1 MRMQTDLA
9 EGRGFDLYRH
19 LLRPL
24 FFRLSPDRAHDVAVQ
39 LAGTSARIPGAISA
53 LRLVYQRDYPS
64 LQQTLFGLSFPNP
77 VGIAAGFDKNAVCI
91 PFLQALGL
99 GFIEIGSVTAQAR
112 PGNPRP
118 RSFRLPADE
127 SLINRLG
134 LNNDGAQ
141 TVCRRLAALGPPL
154 RRQLTNRDV
163 AESNS
168 GQPAGKRRVPIGVN
182 IAKTHDPRILG
193 AAAHADYAASFA
205 EARDVADFI
214 TLNISCPNTAEGK
227 TFEEPE
233 ALAALLAHLDLG
245 NDPDM
250 PPVLVKLSPDLS
262 QEQIGELVDLC
273 RKSGISGFVA
283 TNTSTQRTGLHTSAE
298 ELADIGAG
306 GLSGQAIRDRA
317 TRTIQA
323 IAEATG
329 GDLPIIGVG
338 GIASA
343 AQAFEKIEAGANLVQ
358 IYTGLVYEGPRLIG
372 KINNGLAKRGVM

>member
-1 MRMQTDLA
+1 MTRDRT
-9 EGRGFDLYRH
+9 ERRGLDLYRH
-19 LLRPL
+19 LVRPL
-24 FFRLSPDRAHDVAVQ
+24 LFRLSPDRAHDVAVQ
-39 LAGTSARIPGAISA
+39 LAGASARIPGAIAA
-53 LRLVYQRDYPS
+53 LSLMYQREYPD
-64 LQQTLFGLSFPNP
+64 LRQTLFGLSFPNP

-99 GFIEIGSVTAQAR
+99 GFIEIGSITAQAR

-141 TVCRRLAALGPPL
+141 TVCHRLAALGPPL
-154 RRQLTNRDV
+154 RRQVPTREV

-168 GQPAGKRRVPIGVN
+168 RQHTGQRRVPIGVN
-182 IAKTHDPRILG
+182 IAKTHDPQILG

-262 QEQIGELVDLC
+262 RAQIGEVVDLC
-273 RKSGISGFVA
+273 RNSGISGFVA
-283 TNTSTQRTGLHTSAE
+283 TNTSTQREGLNTSAE
-298 ELADIGAG
+298 ELAGIGAG
-306 GLSGQAIRDRA
+306 GLSGQAIRERA
-317 TRTIQA
+317 TQTIQA
-323 IAEATG
+323 IAEATRG
-329 GDLPIIGVG
+329 ELPIIGVG

-343 AQAFEKIEAGANLVQ
+343 AQAKEKIEAGAHLIQ
-358 IYTGLVYEGPRLIG
+358 IYTGLVYEGPRLIAR
-372 KINNGLAKRGVM
+372 INQGLAERGRR

>member
-1 MRMQTDLA
+1 MTRDRTDR
-9 EGRGFDLYRH
+9 RGLDLYRH
-19 LLRPL
+19 LVRPL
-24 FFRLSPDRAHDVAVQ
+24 LFRLSPDRAHDVAVQ
-39 LAGTSARIPGAISA
+39 LAGASARIPGAIAA
-53 LRLVYQRDYPS
+53 LSLMYQREYPD
-64 LQQTLFGLSFPNP
+64 LRQTLFGLSFPNP

-99 GFIEIGSVTAQAR
+99 GFIEIGSITAQAR

-118 RSFRLPADE
+118 RSFRLPVDE

-154 RRQLTNRDV
+154 RRQVPTREV

-168 GQPAGKRRVPIGVN
+168 RQHTGQRRVPIGVN
-182 IAKTHDPRILG
+182 IAKTHDPQILG

-205 EARDVADFI
+205 ETRDVADFI

-262 QEQIGELVDLC
+262 RAQIGEVVDLC
-273 RKSGISGFVA
+273 RNSGISGFVA
-283 TNTSTQRTGLHTSAE
+283 TNTSTQREGLNTSTE
-298 ELADIGAG
+298 ELAGIGAG
-306 GLSGQAIRDRA
+306 GLSGQAIRVRA
-317 TRTIQA
+317 TQTIQA
-323 IAEATG
+323 IAEATRG
-329 GDLPIIGVG
+329 ELPIIGVG

-343 AQAFEKIEAGANLVQ
+343 AQAREKIEAGAHLIQ
-358 IYTGLVYEGPRLIG
+358 IYTGLVYEGPRLIAR
-372 KINNGLAKRGVM
+372 INQGLAERGRR